1 VASDSIEIAVKGGWK
16 SSRFAIALL
25 ILTILHHAYGAAI
38 YGTPW
43 RLHVAF
49 VAVPVAGAIL
59 IASQS
64 RGASWQRIAGI
75 LILIFPVLL
84 IGLIEGGYNHLLKN
98 IVYFTRGAAATRS
111 LFPSS
116 LYELPDNLLFEVTG
130 VAQFFLAPFA
140 AMEGVEMLRQ
150 TAFRGDSPK

>member
-1 VASDSIEIAVKGGWK
+1 MASDSIEIAVKGGWK
-16 SSRFAIALL
+16 SSRVAIALL

-38 YGTPW
+38 YDTPW

-49 VAVPVAGAIL
+49 IAVPVAGVIL
-59 IASQS
+59 MASES
-64 RGASWQRIAGI
+64 HAASWRKIAGI

-116 LYELPDNLLFEVTG
+116 LYELPDNLVFEVTG

-140 AMEGVEMLRQ
+140 AMEGVKLLVQ
-150 TAFRGDSPK
+150 TPSRGHSPQ